1 MGFNKFMFEDYQ
13 LVAKLKADLSL
24 EKENETIEANQTLVP
39 TSLVFYWYSY
49 TDRLIF
55 DELYYTVYNIDS
67 IYKQVKDGVNS
78 QKK

>member
-39 TSLVFYWYSY
+39 TSLVFY
-49 TDRLIF
+49 
-55 DELYYTVYNIDS
+55 
-67 IYKQVKDGVNS
+67 
-78 QKK
+78 